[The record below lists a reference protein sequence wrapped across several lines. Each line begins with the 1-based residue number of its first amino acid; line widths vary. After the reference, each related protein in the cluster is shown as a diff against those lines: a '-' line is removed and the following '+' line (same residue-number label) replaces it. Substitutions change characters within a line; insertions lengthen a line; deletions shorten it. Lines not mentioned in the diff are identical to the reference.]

1 MNGLF
6 LPSLKQFLTHHL
18 IICQEKVSLR
28 EGEGGGGSF
37 IQYIL
42 PLGGRQKGKCL
53 DSWSIQMSQGRI
65 LFLVN

>member
-6 LPSLKQFLTHHL
+6 LQSLKQFLTHHL

-42 PLGGRQKGKCL
+42 PLGGRQ
-53 DSWSIQMSQGRI
+53 
-65 LFLVN
+65 